1 MATMSY
7 VSLAFCILATWALV
21 SVSGAQSLAAAPSPA
36 GADCTSLIYNMVDC
50 ISYLSAGSNQ
60 MTPDPACCSGFKTV
74 LETNAECICEGF
86 KSSVDLGI
94 AIDMSK
100 AMALPS
106 ACGVSAPSISSCDVS
121 SAPGA
126 APAFPPAVNDA
137 PAPESTEPPAVNA
150 SAPTTTGGGI
160 VNEAPAPSPLSSG
173 AYPVVFS
180 SAVYVS
186 IMFASF
192 FYILA

>member
-106 ACGVSAPSISSCDVS
+106 ACGVSAPSISSCD
-121 SAPGA
+121 AI
-126 APAFPPAVNDA
+126 PPAAKDA
-137 PAPESTEPPAVNA
+137 PAPESAEPPAANA
-150 SAPTTTGGGI
+150 PAPTTTGGGI